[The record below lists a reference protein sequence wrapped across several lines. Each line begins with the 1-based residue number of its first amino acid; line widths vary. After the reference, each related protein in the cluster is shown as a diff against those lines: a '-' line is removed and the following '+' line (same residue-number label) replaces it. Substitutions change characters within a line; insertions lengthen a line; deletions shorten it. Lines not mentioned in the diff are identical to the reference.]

1 MKSEENTKDV
11 GVNDGSESSIWSQ
24 VLSQVSKHKFVQRG
38 NIVVL
43 GDRNS
48 GKKSLFCCM
57 NGVKG
62 IPGYDENFTTT
73 HPMGYTYLDI
83 ADPEEE
89 KVKSSFAE
97 GDVWFLNDS
106 AHMKL
111 LDFALGVDRL
121 DKTLIVI
128 ALDLSQPWAALDQLN
143 TWLDVIRNSFA
154 RIKKSSPGTQETF
167 QKCSQ
172 VLKDYVRL
180 FRAQQILGSKTEEET
195 KSIDL
200 SEGVLTE
207 NFGLPVIVCGT
218 KVDLLESSLAGK
230 KLTSGRSSPLSTQ
243 LQPKINFIQYKL
255 RQLCLGIGAT
265 LVFTSASEST
275 NTITLQKYIFH
286 RLYPDEFKIS
296 PTPEVLNQNS
306 LFIPSGWDAIELLD
320 DLVPSDGLINKNL
333 DYEIVIPN
341 LSSKK
346 TGESK
351 KKEDTITAY
360 PEDVFLQRLY
370 DKQTKDDRLLSSAVS
385 DAKLRGAVSEMSG
398 KGGAVHIA
406 TTTNYN
412 QSRRKSL
419 ADSIGKRSSSH
430 ISGKSGAGSKVRSG
444 DSIGKATG
452 TNPTA
457 DPKENPKLIKNFFQ
471 SLLKEP
477 RKSTRGSSRTK
488 KKS

>member
-1 MKSEENTKDV
+1 MGKRKVDARRQKRTSSPQFWFPKAVNTDNMKSEENTKDV

-154 RIKKSSPGTQETF
+154 RIK
-167 QKCSQ
+167 
-172 VLKDYVRL
+172 
-180 FRAQQILGSKTEEET
+180 
-195 KSIDL
+195 
-200 SEGVLTE
+200 
-207 NFGLPVIVCGT
+207 
-218 KVDLLESSLAGK
+218 
-230 KLTSGRSSPLSTQ
+230 
-243 LQPKINFIQYKL
+243 
-255 RQLCLGIGAT
+255 
-265 LVFTSASEST
+265 
-275 NTITLQKYIFH
+275 
-286 RLYPDEFKIS
+286 
-296 PTPEVLNQNS
+296 
-306 LFIPSGWDAIELLD
+306 
-320 DLVPSDGLINKNL
+320 NK
-333 DYEIVIPN
+333 
-341 LSSKK
+341 
-346 TGESK
+346 
-351 KKEDTITAY
+351 
-360 PEDVFLQRLY
+360 F
-370 DKQTKDDRLLSSAVS
+370 
-385 DAKLRGAVSEMSG
+385 
-398 KGGAVHIA
+398 
-406 TTTNYN
+406 
-412 QSRRKSL
+412 
-419 ADSIGKRSSSH
+419 
-430 ISGKSGAGSKVRSG
+430 
-444 DSIGKATG
+444 
-452 TNPTA
+452 
-457 DPKENPKLIKNFFQ
+457 
-471 SLLKEP
+471 
-477 RKSTRGSSRTK
+477 
-488 KKS
+488 